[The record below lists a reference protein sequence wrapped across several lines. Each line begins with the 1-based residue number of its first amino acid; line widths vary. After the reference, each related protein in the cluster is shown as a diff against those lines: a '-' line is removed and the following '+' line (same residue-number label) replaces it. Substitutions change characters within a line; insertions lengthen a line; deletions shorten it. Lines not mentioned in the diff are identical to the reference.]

1 MKNRAKG
8 IIIKIYNIK
17 VLIPVYLTASSA
29 NKSIAKLYIKTHVL
43 KQKMKPG
50 QETYLER
57 SIYRFQDLLTK

>member
-29 NKSIAKLYIKTHVL
+29 NKSIAKLYIKTL
-43 KQKMKPG
+43 IFFK
-50 QETYLER
+50 
-57 SIYRFQDLLTK
+57 